1 MVLQERMPVRTRSQ
15 DRRSGR
21 ERMKHHSPNQ
31 ERLYPDLDD
40 LKDDS
45 NWTKHSPAA
54 ARRGNRVKKD
64 KYRDSPGND
73 SSDTDSVGG
82 SDLDDTLDDDEF
94 SPKRVNVSSASRN
107 RSYNRVGEDESFNGD
122 RWSGADDT
130 KDSFMNDSQHQ
141 TPQGQH
147 SNISYNSSF
156 FSDDS
161 SPPLR
166 NRHVP
171 DPKRRESPFRSHIEA
186 VSEYS
191 DSGNRNWIIPD
202 YCIYCILALFALALL
217 YGMYVKMNDELAPD
231 VQTESMEKSD
241 LGQLDIKLDLMRQKF
256 PNQTERHWKIIR
268 AQLKKLF
275 RPGPQT
281 QPAIILFAAPP
292 HAVEAMNCIAKEIGY
307 VFAEITNSKIPV
319 LVHGGELASM
329 EDNKAKLELDEIL
342 SDRFKSGHRVV
353 IMFELE
359 SFHGQPLL
367 LLHSYCDHENA
378 AFKDV
383 VIMFTLRL
391 DTNDANADINDEFI
405 EDYLATIWQNKVGVD
420 EMGALRSRVANNK
433 AIGQA
438 ELDHVLNRHCS

>member
-1 MVLQERMPVRTRSQ
+1 MPYPYQTRSK
-15 DRRSGR
+15 DHPERR
-21 ERMKHHSPNQ
+21 EKMKHCSPKP
-31 ERLYPDLDD
+31 ERLYPDLEK

-45 NWTKHSPAA
+45 SPKHSPAA
-54 ARRGNRVKKD
+54 ARRGNRGKKD
-64 KYRDSPGND
+64 KYRDRAGND
-73 SSDTDSVGG
+73 SSDTDSVRG
-82 SDLDDTLDDDEF
+82 SDSDDAQDEADF
-94 SPKRVNVSSASRN
+94 SPKRVNVSHELRGSSNVSFNHA
-107 RSYNRVGEDESFNGD
+107 GEDQSFHHDIGSEAEENL
-122 RWSGADDT
+122 S
-130 KDSFMNDSQHQ
+130 DSKFSLPR
-141 TPQGQH
+141 TPQH
-147 SNISYNSSF
+147 SNVSYNMSS
-156 FSDDS
+156 DVNIS
-161 SPPLR
+161 SLEVRKRHTPDQRRKKSPLR
-166 NRHVP
+166 P
-171 DPKRRESPFRSHIEA
+171 HIET

-191 DSGNRNWIIPD
+191 DGGNRIWIIPD

-217 YGMYVKMNDELAPD
+217 YGMYLKVNDESTPV
-231 VQTESMEKSD
+231 VQTEHMEKSD
-241 LGQLDIKLDLMRQKF
+241 LDQLDKKLDEMRQKF

-281 QPAIILFAAPP
+281 QPAIILFAALPG
-292 HAVEAMNCIAKEIGY
+292 AVEAMNCIAKEIGDI
-307 VFAEITNSKIPV
+307 FAEITKSKSPV
-319 LVHGGELASM
+319 EVHGGELASE

-342 SDRFKSGHRVV
+342 SQRFQSGHRVV

-391 DTNDANADINDEFI
+391 DTNEADTNINDEFI
-405 EDYLATIWQNKVGVD
+405 EDYLATIWQNKVGID

-438 ELDHVLNRHCS
+438 ELDTVLNRYCS